1 MVQHDQN
8 YVQFSPN
15 NAQQF
20 TKHAQCITL
29 GLFCNTKG
37 LTMKTEL
44 ISTRI
49 DHDMK
54 IEFTHVCE
62 DIGLSPSQA
71 IKLFAKAVINY
82 GGIPFELKG
91 KQPNKTSLQAML
103 ELEQGKGLKATTASE
118 LFNELGVKIS
128 DV

>member
-1 MVQHDQN
+1 MYYIYLVLQ
-8 YVQFSPN
+8 Y
-15 NAQQF
+15 
-20 TKHAQCITL
+20 
-29 GLFCNTKG
+29 KG
-37 LTMKTEL
+37 VIMKTEL

-49 DHDMK
+49 DPDMK
-54 IEFTHVCE
+54 IEFTNVCE

-91 KQPNKTSLQAML
+91 KQPNKITLQAMQ
-103 ELEQGKGLKATTASE
+103 ELEQGKGHKGNSTSE
-118 LFNELGVKIS
+118 LFNEFGVNTP